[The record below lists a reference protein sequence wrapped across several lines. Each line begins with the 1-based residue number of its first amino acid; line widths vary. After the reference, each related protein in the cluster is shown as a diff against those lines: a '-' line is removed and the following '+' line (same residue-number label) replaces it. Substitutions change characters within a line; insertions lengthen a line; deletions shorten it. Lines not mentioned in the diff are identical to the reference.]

1 MSFQYDSERIEPR
14 EPERLTID
22 ERYEVLKAFT
32 VNDLLEYVSEQTYN
46 EIQEELIDI
55 IIANNL
61 DEENL

>member
-55 IIANNL
+55 IISNNL
-61 DEENL
+61 DTENL